1 VAENKPKPTREMS
14 SKLFAGKV
22 SPPTSGLSAPSAAAG
37 GAAKNFDLKGS
48 EAGLVRSTDVFN
60 DGVAFGGAPKAPPIV
75 DWDAMAEHART
86 ARQPI
91 TWREFLTRDGRY
103 FHISK
108 PLLIAL
114 AMGIVG
120 GIAVSAF
127 AHYTDRIPYR
137 SFSEKGAELLDQKA
151 GRPAVE
157 YFLSQS
163 NRIELET
170 WSGSPY
176 HIAGLEALAQSYAND
191 KCYASADETFQKLI
205 HLLKAAPFRNDVRLA
220 SALEHYAEFLQSRD
234 RQLAARECTEE
245 VRTLQAHNN
254 GAVWIWFFAILAFA
268 FEGIYMT
275 GVLLSGKDK
284 LENWHAY
291 AGFVMLG
298 TFGMAIGMFIL
309 GAPIVA
315 SIVCALLV
323 TLFVMPLMLATACSL
338 GKNYPAYHVLLPSSK
353 RK

>member
-1 VAENKPKPTREMS
+1 MAESKPKATREMS
-14 SKLFAGKV
+14 SRLFTGKTMP
-22 SPPTSGLSAPSAAAG
+22 STTRLSAPAAPNG
-37 GAAKNFDLKGS
+37 STKNFDLKGS

-60 DGVAFGGAPKAPPIV
+60 DGAAFGGAPKAAPVV
-75 DWDAMAEHART
+75 DWEAMAEQARN
-86 ARQPI
+86 ARRPI
-91 TWREFLTRDGRY
+91 SWREFFTSDGRY

-108 PLLIAL
+108 PVMIAL
-114 AMGIVG
+114 AMGLIG

-137 SFSEKGAELLDQKA
+137 SFSDKGAELLDHKA

-176 HIAGLEALAQSYAND
+176 HIAGLEGLAQAYADD
-191 KCYASADETFQKLI
+191 KCYASADETFQKVV

-234 RQLAARECTEE
+234 RQEAARECNRE
-245 VRTLQAHNN
+245 VRTLQAHNT

-291 AGFVMLG
+291 GGFVMLG
-298 TFGMAIGMFIL
+298 TFGIAVGMFVL

-315 SIVCALLV
+315 SIVCALFV
-323 TLFVMPLMLATACSL
+323 TLFAMPVMLGAACVL